1 MTSKTW
7 IINDG
12 NNIRRKKFF
21 CRSVYMPLPLKTT
34 SGCRQTFKTLLTYD
48 QQGAAVIVPSNNCY
62 TNYYGYFNDPFYFL
76 YFYYN
81 YYYYYIFY
89 YSYYCYIYYYSY
101 FFYC

>member
-1 MTSKTW
+1 MRFMTQFRQQSPVFKRHQDLW
-7 IINDG
+7 
-12 NNIRRKKFF
+12 
-21 CRSVYMPLPLKTT
+21 VLKTEDT
-34 SGCRQTFKTLLTYD
+34 NGELNFDMALLTYD

-62 TNYYGYFNDPFYFL
+62 TNYYSYFNDPFYFL

-101 FFYC
+101 FFYCGYIS